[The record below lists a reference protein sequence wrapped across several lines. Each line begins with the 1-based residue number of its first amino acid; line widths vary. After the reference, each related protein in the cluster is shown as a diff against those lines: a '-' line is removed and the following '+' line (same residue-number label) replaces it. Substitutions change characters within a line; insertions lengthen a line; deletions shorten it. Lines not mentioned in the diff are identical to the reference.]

1 MAQVNTTRCC
11 LQLLTAVAVGPLGF
25 VGKIGAIVGVGIDC
39 TGEFCGG
46 QPSSVAVKRSTDN
59 KLLCEPVVLEMGVV
73 TRKKGGYWRE
83 VKINFDL
90 EHNTCTAVIGGV
102 TVLDHV
108 HLPGITIPKKVCV
121 AVCAGTEAGR
131 TNRICVNG
139 LKLQSE
145 ASQ

>member
-1 MAQVNTTRCC
+1 M
-11 LQLLTAVAVGPLGF
+11 
-25 VGKIGAIVGVGIDC
+25 GKTGSIVGVGIDC

-46 QPSSVAVKRSTDN
+46 QPSSVAVKRSSDN

-73 TRKKGGYWRE
+73 TPRDDYWRA

-102 TVLDHV
+102 IVLDRV
-108 HLPGITIPKKVCV
+108 HMPGIAIPKKVCV
-121 AVCAGTEAGR
+121 AVCAAGC

-139 LKLQSE
+139 LKLKSE
-145 ASQ
+145 APAIVD